1 MCHTQMWIKSVFLF
15 GFLLVAFRPVQ
26 SNPINQE
33 TSLVFKLTNTIRIN
47 GTDLNELNCAGNDS
61 QAKELC
67 SNITEVTC
75 QNELD
80 QIKSC
85 LVSNKDSIYFNTLVV
100 NQKIDCN
107 KGKQIRGNCR
117 LTFSPDPTISKKPD
131 QTAKKFWETYKKAKD
146 QSMKESWA
154 TFCIAAGALVIFL
167 CLICH
172 F

>member
-1 MCHTQMWIKSVFLF
+1 MWIKSVFLL

-33 TSLVFKLTNTIRIN
+33 TSLVFKLTKTIRIN

-75 QNELD
+75 QKELD

-85 LVSNKDSIYFNTLVV
+85 LVSNEDSIYFNTSII
-100 NQKIDCN
+100 NQAIDCSDAERI
-107 KGKQIRGNCR
+107 QGNCR
-117 LTFSPDPTISKKPD
+117 LTFSPDPI
-131 QTAKKFWETYKKAKD
+131 KAK
-146 QSMKESWA
+146 
-154 TFCIAAGALVIFL
+154 
-167 CLICH
+167 
-172 F
+172 